1 MWVQAIARAWRLIMK
16 RKNAERLR
24 ELAQQCV
31 AAAHR
36 SPDEDASATFLEIAF
51 SLFEMANGKAKP
63 QNQPEPAFA

>member
-1 MWVQAIARAWRLIMK
+1 MK
-16 RKNAERLR
+16 KRNAERLR

-51 SLFEMANGKAKP
+51 SLFEMANGKAAP
-63 QNQPEPAFA
+63 QNRTEPRLLEGFVGSKRVA